1 MKLVLKRIAF
11 RPTYTIGRLYIN
23 DSKFCDTIEDRVP
36 KDGKKVPGLTAIPAG
51 TYEVKLSWSP
61 RFQKTLPLLL
71 DVPGFSG
78 VRIHSG
84 NTEKDSEGCII
95 VGNNDKIGWVS
106 NSRATMNR
114 LMERLKASKTPITI
128 EII

>member
-1 MKLVLKRIAF
+1 MKLVLRRVAF
-11 RPTYTIGRLYIN
+11 RSTYTIGRLYIN
-23 DSKFCDTIEDRVP
+23 DIKFCDTIEDTVR

-61 RFQKTLPLLL
+61 RFKKTLPLLL

-95 VGNNDKIGWVS
+95 VGNNDKVGWVS

-114 LMERLKASKTPITI
+114 LIERLKASKTPITI

>member
-1 MKLVLKRIAF
+1 MKLVLRRVAF
-11 RPTYTIGRLYIN
+11 RSTYTIGRLYIN
-23 DSKFCDTIEDRVP
+23 DIKFCDTIEDTVR

-61 RFQKTLPLLL
+61 RFKKTLPLLL

-95 VGNNDKIGWVS
+95 VGNNDKVGWVS

>member
-1 MKLVLKRIAF
+1 MKLILRRIAF
-11 RPTYTIGRLYIN
+11 RSTYTIGRLYIN
-23 DSKFCDTIEDRVP
+23 DIKFCDTIEDRVP

-61 RFQKTLPLLL
+61 RFKKTLPLLL

-95 VGNNDKIGWVS
+95 VGNNDKVGWVS

-114 LMERLKASKTPITI
+114 LMERLEASKTPITI